1 MVRVPVEQLAANLKA
16 LLEQVAQGEE
26 VILLDQNR
34 AIARLVPLQT
44 REQWLASTR
53 HFRDSLQLQGEP
65 LSTTVVCARQGERD

>member
-1 MVRVPVEQLAANLKA
+1 MVRVSVEQLAANLTT

-53 HFRDSLQLQGEP
+53 YFRNSLQVQGEP
-65 LSTTVVCARQGERD
+65 LSTTVLCARQGERD